1 MVTLRGECV
10 SEVIH
15 ESVHENGLVGE
26 LLYPASR
33 KLFPAVL
40 CIGGSSGG
48 VGNNV
53 ANKLADEG
61 FVAFSVGYFGA
72 PGLPNEFANL
82 PIEYFLKAIQW
93 FSKRPMV
100 KGSKIGVTGSSRG
113 SEAALELATRSP
125 LVGAVV
131 VYVPSGVRWN
141 GVDDSA
147 PWTLNGA
154 PLPFAKR
161 LTQFEYFGKD
171 GSVAKADMYN
181 KVLDD
186 ASQYADADIEVEKA
200 SCPILLVSGKD
211 DQLWPSERMAAMVVE
226 RVSRHKYPFE
236 VKHVAYENAGHRI
249 KVPGLSD
256 SSYMPV
262 TEDTVTHELLNCG
275 GTFEGNKIASEKA
288 WPEAIKFFKQALIV
302 DK

>member
-1 MVTLRGECV
+1 MSDLN
-10 SEVIH
+10 H
-15 ESVHENGLVGE
+15 ERVKENGLVGE
-26 LLYPASR
+26 LVYPANGR
-33 KLFPAVL
+33 QFPAVF

-72 PGLPNEFANL
+72 PGLPEEFANL
-82 PIEYFLKAIQW
+82 PIDYFLNAIKW

-100 KGSKIGVTGSSRG
+100 KGLKVGVTGSSRG
-113 SEAALELATRSP
+113 SEAALELAARSP

-131 VYVPSGVRWN
+131 VYVPSGIRWN

-147 PWTLNGA
+147 PWTLDGK
-154 PLPFAKR
+154 PLPFVMR
-161 LTQFEYFGKD
+161 LTQYERAGKD

-186 ASQYADADIEVEKA
+186 ASGYADAEIGVEKA
-200 SCPILLVSGKD
+200 RCPILLVSGKD

-226 RVSRHKYPFE
+226 RLKSHKYPYE
-236 VKHVAYENAGHRI
+236 VKHLAYENAGHRI

-256 SSYMPV
+256 SSYVPV
-262 TEDTVTHELLNCG
+262 TEDAVTHELLNCG
-275 GTFEGNKIASEKA
+275 GTFEGNKLASEKA
-288 WPEAIKFFKQALIV
+288 WPEAIKLFKQALTL